1 MNEYPFKKYN
11 FVLFNQI
18 GVKIIRLHVK
28 VGSEVR
34 VHEKICP
41 YFWSTLMSNINLW
54 LPLARL
60 KGPSKQFTLLMLY
73 FIRVQCREI

>member
-1 MNEYPFKKYN
+1 MARLDIGLLNTEADLRLEMNEYPFKKYN

-41 YFWSTLMSNINLW
+41 CMATSSSESFLSFFECE
-54 LPLARL
+54 
-60 KGPSKQFTLLMLY
+60 G
-73 FIRVQCREI
+73 ED